1 VLIGNKYYIQ
11 ENGINGKQISLGF
24 SKMSY
29 KNDLIEKYISMV
41 FEYLSIMQ
49 SSDVIGSITNPSYAI
64 QLGLSAITHIFKL
77 AFINTKNMSTTET
90 YYQKGIYCYV
100 EYLEQFNKLSATQ
113 PLDYADAVGFI
124 YDRTLSDL
132 HANGSSSV
140 FTNIL
145 SVSQS
150 HQAQGDDFSECI
162 EILNQVGTV
171 ASSLLWLTNKQMTL
185 MDQIEIV
192 EQHFVDFICASS
204 VPEIMEPIFTF
215 LDTIQTHI
223 LDISGRDYDDILLSI
238 KKRLTNKILNTK
250 PQQET
255 QQCVVDSCLILVA
268 NYSGKSLKYIA
279 EQEGWR
285 KPGEDLVKAIWTS
298 LF

>member
-1 VLIGNKYYIQ
+1 
-11 ENGINGKQISLGF
+11 
-24 SKMSY
+24 MSY

-49 SSDVIGSITNPSYAI
+49 SSEVIGLINNQAYAL
-64 QLGLSAITHIFKL
+64 QLGLSTITHIFKI
-77 AFINTKNMSTTET
+77 AFINTKNLSTTET

-100 EYLEQFNKLSATQ
+100 EYLEQFNKMSATQ

-150 HQAQGDDFSECI
+150 HQAQGDDFSECLT
-162 EILNQVGTV
+162 ILNQVGTI
-171 ASSLLWLTNKQMTL
+171 ASSLLWLTNKQMSL
-185 MDQIEIV
+185 MDQLEIV

-204 VPEIMEPIFTF
+204 IPAIIEPICTF

-223 LDISGRDYDDILLSI
+223 TNISASEYDDILSSI
-238 KKRLTNKILNTK
+238 KKRLNNKISNAKL
-250 PQQET
+250 PQEPAQS
-255 QQCVVDSCLILVA
+255 VIDSCLILVA
-268 NYSGKSLKYIA
+268 NYSGKSLKYVA
-279 EQEGWR
+279 DQEGWR
-285 KPGEDLVKAIWTS
+285 KPGEDLVKAIWTYSS
-298 LF
+298 L

>member
-1 VLIGNKYYIQ
+1 
-11 ENGINGKQISLGF
+11 
-24 SKMSY
+24 
-29 KNDLIEKYISMV
+29 MV

-49 SSDVIGSITNPSYAI
+49 SSEVIGLINNQAYAL
-64 QLGLSAITHIFKL
+64 QLGLSSITHIFKI
-77 AFINTKNMSTTET
+77 AFINTKNLSTTET

-100 EYLEQFNKLSATQ
+100 EYLEQFNKMSATQ

-150 HQAQGDDFSECI
+150 HQAQGDDFSECLT
-162 EILNQVGTV
+162 ILNQVGTI
-171 ASSLLWLTNKQMTL
+171 ASSLLWLTNKQMSL
-185 MDQIEIV
+185 MDQLEIV

-204 VPEIMEPIFTF
+204 IPAIIEPICTF

-223 LDISGRDYDDILLSI
+223 TNISASEYDDILSSI
-238 KKRLTNKILNTK
+238 KKRLNNKISNAKL
-250 PQQET
+250 PQEPAQS
-255 QQCVVDSCLILVA
+255 VIDSCLILVA
-268 NYSGKSLKYIA
+268 NYSGKSLKYVA
-279 EQEGWR
+279 DQEGWR
-285 KPGEDLVKAIWTS
+285 KPGEDLVKAIWTYSS
-298 LF
+298 L

>member
-1 VLIGNKYYIQ
+1 MRI
-11 ENGINGKQISLGF
+11 ISLGF

-49 SSDVIGSITNPSYAI
+49 SSEVIGLINNQAYAL
-64 QLGLSAITHIFKL
+64 QLGLSSITHIFKI
-77 AFINTKNMSTTET
+77 AFINTKNLSTTET

-100 EYLEQFNKLSATQ
+100 EYLEQFNKMSATQ

-150 HQAQGDDFSECI
+150 HQAQGDDFSECLT
-162 EILNQVGTV
+162 ILNQVGTI
-171 ASSLLWLTNKQMTL
+171 ASSLLWLTNKQMSL
-185 MDQIEIV
+185 MDQLEIV

-204 VPEIMEPIFTF
+204 IPAIIEPICTF

-223 LDISGRDYDDILLSI
+223 TNISSSEYDDILSSI
-238 KKRLTNKILNTK
+238 KKRLNNKISNAKL
-250 PQQET
+250 PQEPAQS
-255 QQCVVDSCLILVA
+255 VIDSCLILVA
-268 NYSGKSLKYIA
+268 NYSGKSLKYVA
-279 EQEGWR
+279 DQEGWR
-285 KPGEDLVKAIWTS
+285 KPGEDLVKAIWTYSS
-298 LF
+298 L

>member
-1 VLIGNKYYIQ
+1 
-11 ENGINGKQISLGF
+11 
-24 SKMSY
+24 MSY

-49 SSDVIGSITNPSYAI
+49 SSEVIGLINNQAYAL
-64 QLGLSAITHIFKL
+64 QLGLSSITHIFKI
-77 AFINTKNMSTTET
+77 AFINTKNLSTTET

-100 EYLEQFNKLSATQ
+100 EYLEQFNKMSATQ

-150 HQAQGDDFSECI
+150 HQAQGDDFSECLT
-162 EILNQVGTV
+162 ILNQVGTI
-171 ASSLLWLTNKQMTL
+171 ASSLLWLTNKQMSL
-185 MDQIEIV
+185 MDQLEIV

-204 VPEIMEPIFTF
+204 IPAIIEPICTF

-223 LDISGRDYDDILLSI
+223 TNISASEYDDILSSI
-238 KKRLTNKILNTK
+238 KKRLNNKISNAKL
-250 PQQET
+250 PQEPAQS
-255 QQCVVDSCLILVA
+255 VIDSCLILVA
-268 NYSGKSLKYIA
+268 NYSGKSLKYVA
-279 EQEGWR
+279 DQEGWR
-285 KPGEDLVKAIWTS
+285 KPGEDLVKAIWTYSS
-298 LF
+298 L